1 MFEFVDVKG
10 AQRQSPPDQERATE
24 DNNSENADTVFSRNV
39 RRSET
44 DCVTKN
50 GRVPIVKSTT
60 SINQNLFRCVNV
72 SLLGI
77 QEFIC
82 HRYRKKGKL

>member
-1 MFEFVDVKG
+1 VHNDKAHPTKKG
-10 AQRQSPPDQERATE
+10 QQKT
-24 DNNSENADTVFSRNV
+24 NNSENADTVFSRNV